1 MRKVA
6 NTKFKIS
13 HADEERIL
21 LALYRYYLSDI
32 TFERAAEEANVPL
45 YVFIEYVNDKE
56 FPIVHTDKDIID
68 GVRKV
73 IKLMKEKGM
82 DVRKLPMPV

>member
-1 MRKVA
+1 MRKM
-6 NTKFKIS
+6 TTSKFKIS

-45 YVFIEYVNDKE
+45 YVFIEYVNDIE
-56 FPIVHTDKDIID
+56 FPIVHTDKDVID
-68 GVRKV
+68 GIRKV
-73 IKLMKEKGM
+73 IRLMKEKGM